1 MQRTTL
7 RRALLLAVSVLAA
20 ACATEPK
27 PYVAPVDKPLQDPL
41 PGQAVVYLLRAP
53 HDSLR
58 VQVSSAEKRLVVLA
72 QSTYTAVSLQPGR
85 HVLRTHAWLLAAGAE
100 VAPPLVLEVQPNTRR
115 FFSLSGATVRFVYGM
130 PLPQV
135 DTAPG
140 SHSWKE
146 ITELDAQGLMSI
158 TRVTL
163 PDRGAL

>member
-1 MQRTTL
+1 MHRIAS
-7 RRALLLAVSVLAA
+7 RRALLLALSLFAA
-20 ACATEPK
+20 ACATEPR

-41 PGQAVVYLLRAP
+41 PGQAIVYLLRAP

-58 VQVSSAEKRLVVLA
+58 VQVSSAEQRLAVLA

-85 HVLRTHAWLLAAGAE
+85 HLLRTHAWLLAAGAE
-100 VAPPLVLEVQPNTRR
+100 VAPPLELDVQPNTRR
-115 FFSLSGATVRFVYGM
+115 FFNLSGATVRFVYGV

-140 SHSWKE
+140 SRSWKE
-146 ITELDAQGLMSI
+146 VSELDAQGLMSI

-163 PDRGAL
+163 PDQGAL